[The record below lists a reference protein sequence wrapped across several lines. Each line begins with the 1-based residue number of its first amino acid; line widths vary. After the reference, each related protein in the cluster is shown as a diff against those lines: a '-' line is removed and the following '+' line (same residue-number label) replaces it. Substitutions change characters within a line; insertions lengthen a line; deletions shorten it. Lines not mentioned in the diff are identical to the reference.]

1 MATLKIKS
9 SNYKKDMSLD
19 MLQDNYINCVN
30 LNIYD
35 AKSTENVV
43 ASANINTITL
53 DNENTAI
60 DGKDVSGKF
69 NLPLSSTTL
78 TTKINEDSIGNVYVL
93 KGSFP
98 NMQLSNQTRSI
109 GFISAI
115 FGTVNNTFNLNEP
128 VTSAYIKYTLH
139 GHTWDVKPESITID
153 DFTNM
158 PSEIIS
164 DQTRSGYNTKTAYQF
179 INAHYDNKN
188 ISEWVGDSFHK
199 KYSAGNFLLNPWFT
213 DDIKIDDNVPESTK
227 DYKLS
232 IEKNKMNPTG
242 NVACVWTG
250 ASSYYYNNGTSENTN
265 TLATPA
271 NATALTHNPGPRFN
285 LWYSWFGNTKNET
298 SGYQY
303 NGSPYENQLH
313 YAWPSSF
320 GLFNAYSYEDINIPN
335 KPWVYFD
342 SRIYTTKKYC
352 SITSR
357 LTQVNDR
364 KYEASVYLP
373 ARVTQLSCSSNN
385 WVDKTG
391 NVVAKELIDACCFID
406 HLDYVTLDLVALDY
420 LGQNSDYNYILN
432 DNGTDVIEGTNE
444 HIFTFET
451 NELTKANS
459 TYTNENNE
467 TVTWQSW
474 AVPYILQK
482 YKKGRFTA
490 SVTVS
495 AKFALEN
502 NIQIGTKCYI
512 HNIDGSIVKKNQTD
526 EVTYTYSFVS
536 ETFDNMCSIAQTSST
551 KGPQGLVLTPSEPS
565 ATLNSSYNNGA
576 SASDTLARFDI
587 FGISKNGKVKTNL
600 GKGTKIEFDET
611 NKLFNIYTGSN
622 IIITH
627 TYVEYDALNYYIVIS
642 DSWGALIQANKRQQ
656 GEVDYLYGTYVNREQ
671 LMSHFT
677 MTAMAQSSTVLYNC
691 MFEVQG
697 IQKVFKNSAF
707 EYQLK
712 LLEADTTNNVKVTF
726 VVPDKLEG
734 NIEYILARERPIFS
748 IKGPVANDNVY
759 ASNSLVVNDDGT
771 ILEVYVTYVDNSYII
786 FRTVEDGG
794 SYGVLSEAQVSG
806 LSIDY
811 EHSVIKV
818 YQKQNNMQILY
829 KSISFDD
836 YQFGKNLF
844 TFEFKNAV
852 TGINYKVRVDNHTVD
867 AYTTDKEKIKYF
879 AHQFNGY
886 IENNE

>member
-1 MATLKIKS
+1 M
-9 SNYKKDMSLD
+9 
-19 MLQDNYINCVN
+19 
-30 LNIYD
+30 
-35 AKSTENVV
+35 
-43 ASANINTITL
+43 
-53 DNENTAI
+53 
-60 DGKDVSGKF
+60 
-69 NLPLSSTTL
+69 
-78 TTKINEDSIGNVYVL
+78 
-93 KGSFP
+93 
-98 NMQLSNQTRSI
+98 
-109 GFISAI
+109 
-115 FGTVNNTFNLNEP
+115 
-128 VTSAYIKYTLH
+128 
-139 GHTWDVKPESITID
+139 
-153 DFTNM
+153 
-158 PSEIIS
+158 
-164 DQTRSGYNTKTAYQF
+164 
-179 INAHYDNKN
+179 
-188 ISEWVGDSFHK
+188 
-199 KYSAGNFLLNPWFT
+199 
-213 DDIKIDDNVPESTK
+213 
-227 DYKLS
+227 
-232 IEKNKMNPTG
+232 
-242 NVACVWTG
+242 
-250 ASSYYYNNGTSENTN
+250 
-265 TLATPA
+265 
-271 NATALTHNPGPRFN
+271 
-285 LWYSWFGNTKNET
+285 
-298 SGYQY
+298 
-303 NGSPYENQLH
+303 
-313 YAWPSSF
+313 
-320 GLFNAYSYEDINIPN
+320 
-335 KPWVYFD
+335 
-342 SRIYTTKKYC
+342 
-352 SITSR
+352 
-357 LTQVNDR
+357 
-364 KYEASVYLP
+364 
-373 ARVTQLSCSSNN
+373 SCSSNN

-432 DNGTDVIEGTNE
+432 ADGTDVIEGTNE

-451 NELTKANS
+451 NELIKANS

-536 ETFDNMCSIAQTSST
+536 ETFDNMCSIAQLSST
-551 KGPQGLVLTPSEPS
+551 KGPQGLVLTPSKS
-565 ATLNSSYNNGA
+565 AATLNSSYDNGA
-576 SASDTLARFDI
+576 PASNTLMKFDI

-611 NKLFNIYTGSN
+611 NKLFNIYMGSN

-627 TYVEYDALNYYIVIS
+627 TYVEYDSLDYYIVIS
-642 DSWGALIQANKRQQ
+642 DSWGAFAQAYRRQQ

-677 MTAMAQSSTVLYNC
+677 VVAMAQSSAVLYNC

-697 IQKVFKNSAF
+697 IQKVFKNSVF

-759 ASNSLVVNDDGT
+759 ASNSLIVNDDGT
-771 ILEVYVTYVDNSYII
+771 LLEAYVTYVDNSYII

-818 YQKQNNMQILY
+818 YQKQNNTQILY
-829 KSISFDD
+829 KSISFSD
-836 YQFGKNLF
+836 YQFGENLF

-852 TGINYKVRVDNHTVD
+852 TSVNYKERVDNSVIEVQT
-867 AYTTDKEKIKYF
+867 ADKEKIKYF